1 MAIEFFS
8 TIDLNQNEIQRPVI
22 HNSGTIADNSGIL
35 GQLYVHNTQNKLYF
49 HDGTNFIDLTAQGD
63 ITSVTLTGGNGI
75 SLTNT
80 NSSGGDYS
88 STITLDIS
96 SGLTTVG
103 SIAQADLLAFSD
115 ESASG
120 DPTKSIT
127 FSDLEDQI
135 FGNINSASTHVGV
148 AAGGAVTIQSG
159 VITTAMLATG
169 FSLPASKLDTIGF
182 TVSDGS
188 QSDVINIGETMTIAA
203 SSGVSFAAAGS
214 NEFTITGNIA
224 STSALGVSKF
234 SSSDFAV
241 SGAGNVTIKSSG
253 VSNSQLANSAITI
266 GGTSTSLGGTITAL
280 TALTDLDLTSGNKT
294 IFDGVGSNTLTMGAS
309 GTTITIPGNL
319 VVSGTQTI
327 QNETVQIVENNTILF
342 EGTTND
348 SNEIKLTGGD
358 PTADRVV
365 TLPDADGTIALTSQ
379 ITGTNSGT
387 NTGDQLV
394 FKTVS
399 TDSGSAVADTTTDTL
414 TLSGGAGID
423 TSASGDTITIAAE
436 TASSSN
442 AGIVTLASDADAKTG
457 SGTGVLNVAQIAAR
471 TIVANV
477 NATSLN
483 NSSNKTVRITHNLG
497 TTDLHITIY
506 DPETEKTVYAD
517 VSRTT
522 NGSSTSD
529 NDVFVQFGGDLS
541 GNLRVIITAVP
552 GAASAGSVTYN

>member
-457 SGTGVLNVAQIAAR
+457 SGTGVLNVAQLAAR
-471 TIVANV
+471 TIVADI
-477 NATSLN
+477 NATNIN
-483 NSSNKTVRITHNLG
+483 NSSNKTVKITHNLG

-522 NGSSTSD
+522 NGSSTSN
-529 NDVFVQFGGDLS
+529 NDIFIQFGTNLA

-552 GAASAGSVTYN
+552 GASSAASVDYN